1 MHSQG
6 RAEDFRI
13 PGALPFS
20 LAKRAKFFLCP
31 TYIFLENF
39 RVLRAEKVSAQGIV
53 GR

>member
-6 RAEDFRI
+6 RAEDYRI

-20 LAKRAKFFLCP
+20 LAP
-31 TYIFLENF
+31 PIFSLLLGRLENF
-39 RVLRAEKVSAQGIV
+39 RDLRAEKVSAQGIV